1 MQQRFSVKY
10 EKDGYYKIQA
20 MHSGKVLEVA
30 GSSKNNGANVQQ
42 YTWNNTDNQ
51 KWYIKYANGGYYY
64 IVSKCNGLY
73 MDIYAGSN
81 QNGTNLQVYKGNS

>member
-51 KWYIKYANGGYYY
+51 NG
-64 IVSKCNGLY
+64 I
-73 MDIYAGSN
+73 
-81 QNGTNLQVYKGNS
+81 